1 MSLYS
6 QELPLEQL
14 KDRKRNA
21 IELSMQLPFDLPL
34 HDSKLLRE
42 WNYKRLHDQEH
53 GSSLLFLH
61 LESYKIFDLVV
72 SDFYILPFG
81 RPLEEDEYY
90 FITNGNLLNQGL
102 LTGRSTK

>member
-1 MSLYS
+1 V
-6 QELPLEQL
+6 
-14 KDRKRNA
+14 DRKEMIHKARLGIHVGDNTR
-21 IELSMQLPFDLPL
+21 ELPFDLPL

-102 LTGRSTK
+102 LTGRSL